1 MEAGGELNDYHL
13 LSAARADL
21 LRRAGRAGEA
31 ELHYRRAIELARNPA
46 ERRYLERRRSE
57 VAALNGEQ

>member
-1 MEAGGELNDYHL
+1 L